1 MQTNIVGTRIRFEGY
16 APSCPGRRPAVPQS
30 GCGSHSTSTR
40 VRGRYAS
47 YLLCNTH
54 TDTQSHI
61 NTQRGG
67 SIHACMCVSMSL
79 YCITYPRMCRARPQ
93 LKKLRGPPW
102 SPPHPASAV
111 VGTTLRS
118 AGATPTCSR
127 KQPRISTSDKRKNEQ
142 GQFLL
147 SRIRSSWPRSGARD
161 R

>member
-1 MQTNIVGTRIRFEGY
+1 MPPPVPADDQPSLRVVVGVTPLPPESVVAMLPI
-16 APSCPGRRPAVPQS
+16 SSV
-30 GCGSHSTSTR
+30 
-40 VRGRYAS
+40 
-47 YLLCNTH
+47 TH
-54 TDTQSHI
+54 TQTQSHK